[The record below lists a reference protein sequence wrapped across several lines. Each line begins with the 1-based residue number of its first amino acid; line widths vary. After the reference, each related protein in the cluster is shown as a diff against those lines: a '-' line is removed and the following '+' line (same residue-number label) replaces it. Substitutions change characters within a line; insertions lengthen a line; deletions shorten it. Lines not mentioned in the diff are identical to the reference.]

1 MKKNSLLNFC
11 VIVNATRNRLGLSRA
26 TMCMCACSW
35 PPARRKRA
43 GYGHGIAI
51 AVECQKSKGSLH
63 LHFWCYA
70 QRLHQFKSLEEI
82 GTMLEKALVSAADL
96 KRFTENLCNESYPL
110 SDDLEKEVKSLSAV
124 GRALRKPTLTHKIH
138 R

>member
-1 MKKNSLLNFC
+1 MKSSRRLSVVAGAVHQLQACIECEQRVLATAVKGLSHRHYTTLNRSPFDR
-11 VIVNATRNRLGLSRA
+11 VDLRILIVNATRNRLGLSRA

-70 QRLHQFKSLEEI
+70 QRLHYVGKGFGECSQLEAFH
-82 GTMLEKALVSAADL
+82 GKLV
-96 KRFTENLCNESYPL
+96 
-110 SDDLEKEVKSLSAV
+110 
-124 GRALRKPTLTHKIH
+124 
-138 R
+138 